1 MDVSG
6 MSSNTQSPRTKHH
19 VLSHHSTQTMTE
31 EHDADPADASFS
43 TKAVHGDRAESRLAA
58 DLGDL
63 ISPVHHSSTFVRDEI
78 EQPRNEYIYSRN
90 GNPTR
95 DELGGTIAT
104 LEQAEY
110 GLAVSSGMAAIATV
124 GWALLRPG
132 DHIVTLDSLYGGT
145 RNLFADFFAEFDI
158 DIDYLDPTTPEA
170 IADAVRDETALIWLE
185 SPTNPLMKLCDI
197 EAIAESTDAVV
208 AVDNTFMSPCFQQ
221 PLVLGADVVVHSTTK
236 YLNGHSDVV
245 GGAIVTDDADLT
257 DQFHHAEKY
266 GTGAIQSP
274 HDSYRV
280 TRGMKTLPQRMET
293 HERNAQALAEFLDQH
308 ESVLSVH
315 YPGLPSHPQHD
326 LATSQMSGYGG
337 MLSFELDGDRDDVK
351 RVLEGLDHF
360 ALTASLGGVE
370 SLIAHAATMTHA
382 EVSEQVRAEMGIS
395 DTLIRVSTGIEDSR
409 DLIADLGRQL
419 DSL

>member
-1 MDVSG
+1 
-6 MSSNTQSPRTKHH
+6 
-19 VLSHHSTQTMTE
+19 MTE
-31 EHDADPADASFS
+31 EHDADPTEASFS
-43 TKAVHGDRAESRLAA
+43 TKAVHGDRSESRLED

-63 ISPVHHSSTFVRDEI
+63 IPPVHHSSTFVRDEI
-78 EQPRNEYIYSRN
+78 EHPRNEYIYSRN
-90 GNPTR
+90 RNPTR
-95 DELGGTIAT
+95 DELARQIAT

-132 DHIVTLDSLYGGT
+132 DHVVTLDSLYGGT
-145 RNLFADFFAEFDI
+145 RNLFADFFSEFDI
-158 DIDYLDPTTPEA
+158 EIDYLDPTTPEA

-197 EAIAESTDAVV
+197 EAIAESTAGSDAVL

-245 GGAIVTDDADLT
+245 GGAIVTDDADLH
-257 DQFHHAEKY
+257 DQFHHAQKY

-280 TRGMKTLPQRMET
+280 TRGMKTLPQRMEA

-308 ESVLSVH
+308 ESVSSVN
-315 YPGLPSHPQHD
+315 YPGLSSHPQHD

-351 RVLEGLDHF
+351 HVLEGLDHF

-382 EVSEQVRAEMGIS
+382 EVSEQIRTEMGIS
-395 DTLIRVSTGIEDSR
+395 DTLIRVSTGIEDSQ
-409 DLIADLGRQL
+409 DLITDLRTQL
-419 DSL
+419 NSL